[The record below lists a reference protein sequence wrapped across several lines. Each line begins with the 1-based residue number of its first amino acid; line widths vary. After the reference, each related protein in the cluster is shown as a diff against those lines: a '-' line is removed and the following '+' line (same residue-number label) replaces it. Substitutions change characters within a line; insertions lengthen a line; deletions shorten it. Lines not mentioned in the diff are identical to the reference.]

1 MRITLSLLVL
11 TMMNSV
17 FADTMLDTAK
27 QLRED
32 ALQSNLAWDIVES
45 LTTEVGPRL
54 AGTVADEQA
63 VAWAQAMLKD
73 AGFDRVWLEPVKFP
87 VWLRH
92 HEKARVVSPYPQPL
106 HISALGY
113 SGSTDGE
120 LTAEIVAF
128 AG

>member
-45 LTTEVGPRL
+45 LTTEVGP
-54 AGTVADEQA
+54 
-63 VAWAQAMLKD
+63 
-73 AGFDRVWLEPVKFP
+73 
-87 VWLRH
+87 
-92 HEKARVVSPYPQPL
+92 
-106 HISALGY
+106 
-113 SGSTDGE
+113 
-120 LTAEIVAF
+120 
-128 AG
+128 